1 MLRGWS
7 GSIRA
12 AVPKRAPGLVG
23 PELYEFSHFSDR
35 ALPFSSRTTREHPV
49 STRRGTILFGTRSEL
64 LKLYTLHTHFLTH
77 TNKTAFFFRKSPT
90 SCCVLR
96 IKGNSYVVRQ
106 KVTDYF
112 TYPFGT
118 VSGKRISGIMKTS
131 SFSLRVM
138 RRVSYLL
145 DVVLL

>member
-1 MLRGWS
+1 MPDRSSTNFRTSVIELCDSPRVQHENIQPVHGVAPSCSARGQS
-7 GSIRA
+7 CSNCT
-12 AVPKRAPGLVG
+12 PCTHT
-23 PELYEFSHFSDR
+23 F
-35 ALPFSSRTTREHPV
+35 SRTQT
-49 STRRGTILFGTRSEL
+49 
-64 LKLYTLHTHFLTH
+64 
-77 TNKTAFFFRKSPT
+77 TAFFFRKNPT

-96 IKGNSYVVRQ
+96 IKRNSCDVRQ
-106 KVTDYF
+106 RVTDYF